1 MDNLKDIETLQD
13 IKLLVDEFYA
23 KVREDELIGKI
34 FNDIIQD
41 RWPEHLEKMYSFWQ
55 TVLLGE
61 HTYTGKPF
69 VPHLKMPVE
78 KEHFGRWLELFFET
92 VDELYSGK
100 KAELAKW
107 QGNRMAEMFQLKI
120 EYFRKNN
127 QQTPLL

>member
-13 IKLLVDEFYA
+13 IKLLVDEFYT
-23 KVREDELIGKI
+23 KVREDELIGGI

-61 HTYTGKPF
+61 HTYSGKPF

-78 KEHFGRWLELFFET
+78 KEHFDRWLQLFFET
-92 VDELYSGK
+92 VDRLYEGK